1 MPTLTTKAAL
11 GLAVVAGTQ
20 TAAIGWM
27 VTDRITLLK
36 TGKEIVLPIVPVDP
50 RSLFRGD
57 YVRIDFPVTMVSS
70 ALFPKDEKPRR
81 AGPVFVTMQ
90 RQDAGDSKGDGPAWK
105 PVAVSATR
113 PTAAPASGPEQ
124 AVMQGRL
131 AHNWWPGNS
140 GTPQQVRINY
150 GLERYYVPEG
160 KGLELENAARN
171 KKLAV
176 VIAVDRQGRSAIK
189 GLIIDGKLAY
199 EEPLL

>member
-1 MPTLTTKAAL
+1 MPTLTSKAML
-11 GLAVVAGTQ
+11 GLAVVAGVQ

-57 YVRIDFPVTMVSS
+57 YVRIDFPVTMVSGD
-70 ALFPKDEKPRR
+70 LFPKDGKPRK
-81 AGPVFVTMQ
+81 AGQVFVTLQ
-90 RQDAGDSKGDGPAWK
+90 REGDNWK
-105 PVAVSATR
+105 PVAVSETR
-113 PTAAPASGPEQ
+113 PSPGPDQ
-124 AVMQGRL
+124 TVMQGRL
-131 AHNWWPGNS
+131 AHNWWPAS
-140 GTPQQVRINY
+140 GRTPHQVRINY

-160 KGLELENAARN
+160 KGLDLENAARD

-176 VIAVDRQGRSAIK
+176 VVAVDSKGRAAIK

>member
-1 MPTLTTKAAL
+1 MMTLSKKALL
-11 GLAVVAGTQ
+11 GLATVAGLQ

-70 ALFPKDEKPRR
+70 DLFPKDAKPRK
-81 AGPVFVTMQ
+81 AGPVFVTVQ
-90 RQDAGDSKGDGPAWK
+90 RDGESWK
-105 PVAVSATR
+105 PVAVSETR
-113 PTAAPASGPEQ
+113 PTVKPDQ
-124 AVMQGRL
+124 MVMQGRL
-131 AHNWWPGNS
+131 AHNWWPGP
-140 GTPQQVRINY
+140 GRTPHQVRINY
-150 GLERYYVPEG
+150 GLERYYVQEG
-160 KGLELENAARN
+160 KGLELENAARD

-176 VIAVDRQGRSAIK
+176 VVAVDGKGRSAIK
-189 GLIIDGKLAY
+189 GLIIDGQLAY

>member
-1 MPTLTTKAAL
+1 MSTLTSRAML
-11 GLAVVAGTQ
+11 GLAAVAGLQ

-36 TGKEIVLPIVPVDP
+36 TGKEVVLPIIPVDP

-70 ALFPKDEKPRR
+70 ALFSKDDKPRKVG
-81 AGPVFVTMQ
+81 AVYVTLQ
-90 RQDAGDSKGDGPAWK
+90 REGESWK
-105 PVAVSATR
+105 PVAVSETV
-113 PTAAPASGPEQ
+113 PSVKSDQT
-124 AVMQGRL
+124 VMQGRL
-131 AHNWWPGNS
+131 AHNWWPGT
-140 GTPQQVRINY
+140 GRTPHQVRINY
-150 GLERYYVPEG
+150 GIERYYVPEG
-160 KGLELENAARN
+160 KGLELENAARD

-176 VIAVDRQGRSAIK
+176 VVSVDGKGRSAIK

>member
-1 MPTLTTKAAL
+1 MLTLPAKALL
-11 GLAVVAGTQ
+11 GLAAVAGLQ

-36 TGKEIVLPIVPVDP
+36 TGREVVLPIIPVDP

-70 ALFPKDEKPRR
+70 ELFAKNEKPRKSG
-81 AGPVFVTMQ
+81 AVYVTLQ
-90 RQDAGDSKGDGPAWK
+90 REGESWK
-105 PVAVSATR
+105 PVAVSE
-113 PTAAPASGPEQ
+113 TAPKVTPPLGAEQ
-124 AVMQGRL
+124 TVLQGRL
-131 AHNWWPGNS
+131 AYNWWPGS
-140 GTPQQVRINY
+140 GRTPHQVRINY
-150 GLERYYVPEG
+150 GIERYYVPEG
-160 KGLELENAARN
+160 TGLELEKAARE

-176 VIAVDRQGRSAIK
+176 VVAVDGKGRSAIK